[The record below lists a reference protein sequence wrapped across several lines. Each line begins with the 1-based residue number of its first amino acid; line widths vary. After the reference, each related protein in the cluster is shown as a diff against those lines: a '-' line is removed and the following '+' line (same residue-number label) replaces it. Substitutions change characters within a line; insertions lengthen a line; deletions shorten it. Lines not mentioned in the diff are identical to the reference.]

1 MLSSTYAQ
9 PQCAAERGKMKSKL
23 TMLASAVLLLIV
35 GVAMIIYPTAFVTV
49 TVKVVGCVLAII
61 GLVGII
67 TTVIA
72 KNFGVSGITTIV
84 GSVVSMIIG
93 AVIFFKPDLL
103 TTYTPYVIGG
113 LISIYG
119 IINLIHCFDI
129 KKNTDRNWAVPLA
142 LSAVAILAGII
153 IILFVAL
160 YTALVMDI
168 LIRIA
173 GIIVVYSAGV
183 SIWINLMRKTKKDE

>member
-1 MLSSTYAQ
+1 
-9 PQCAAERGKMKSKL
+9 MKSKL

-35 GVAMIIYPTAFVTV
+35 GVAMIIYPAAFVTV

-67 TTVIA
+67 STVIA
-72 KNFGVSGITTIV
+72 KNFGISGITTIV
-84 GSVVSMIIG
+84 GSVVSVILG
-93 AVIFFKPDLL
+93 AVIFFKPELL
-103 TTYTPYVIGG
+103 TNYAPYVIGG
-113 LISIYG
+113 LICIYG
-119 IINLIHCFDI
+119 IINMIHCFDI

-153 IILFVAL
+153 IIVFVVL
-160 YTALVMDI
+160 NPTLVMDI

-183 SIWINLMRKTKKDE
+183 SIWINLMRKVKTDK

>member
-1 MLSSTYAQ
+1 MLRSTYAQ

-93 AVIFFKPDLL
+93 AVIFFKPELL

-113 LISIYG
+113 LISSYG

-142 LSAVAILAGII
+142 LSAVTILAGII